1 MMSACM
7 AADAVE
13 DRGTG
18 EDAVDEVG
26 EGGGCDEVSDL
37 VRAVVVEAVGCWCC

>member
-1 MMSACM
+1 MLMMSAWM
-7 AADAVE
+7 AVDAVE

-26 EGGGCDEVSDL
+26 EGGGCDL
-37 VRAVVVEAVGCWCC
+37 VLAVVVEAVGCWCC